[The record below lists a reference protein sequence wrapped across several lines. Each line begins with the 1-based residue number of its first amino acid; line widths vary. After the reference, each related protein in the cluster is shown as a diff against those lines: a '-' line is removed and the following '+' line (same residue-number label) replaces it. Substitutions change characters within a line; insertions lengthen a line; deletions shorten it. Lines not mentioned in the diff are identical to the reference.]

1 MKSAPLVRFAVSIG
15 MLILGFAPVTM
26 LRCEDDSNI
35 TTADASGR
43 RQAAADLVKYS
54 DSKRLLEQMHLQLKQ
69 GFSAML
75 QQLGVQERDRPLIER
90 YNEKLAALMQEQ
102 LDWDKLEQPMID
114 IYARVYTEQELRE
127 VTKFYQSPAGQ
138 SFLSK
143 MPELLKESMQLAQQN
158 MRTVLPKLRALEQE
172 LAGEIRLAQATRDCK
187 DMQPVE
193 PKTVAGRW
201 RSLDYPHV
209 NHLNYKQ
216 DGTFE
221 GSTERLGKIVSR
233 YGGSW
238 VMEGNRRIDT
248 YAFDTSSASASETK
262 DVDEILAVGCGILT
276 LRNQRGITARYA
288 RESDE

>member
-1 MKSAPLVRFAVSIG
+1 MKSAPLVRFAASIS
-15 MLILGFAPVTM
+15 MLILGFAPVTV
-26 LRCEDDSNI
+26 LRCEDNSNI
-35 TTADASGR
+35 TTANGSAR
-43 RQAAADLVKYS
+43 RQAAAELVKYS
-54 DSKRLLEQMHLQLKQ
+54 DSKRLLEQMHLQIKQ
-69 GFSAML
+69 GFSAMM

-90 YNEKLAALMQEQ
+90 YNEKLTALMLEQ
-102 LDWDKLEQPMID
+102 LGWDKLEQPMID

-138 SFLSK
+138 SFLTK
-143 MPELLKESMQLAQQN
+143 MPDLLRESMQLAQQN
-158 MRTVLPKLRALEQE
+158 MQTVLPKLKALEQE
-172 LAGEIRLAQATRDCK
+172 ATGEIRLALATRDCK

-193 PKTVAGRW
+193 PKTVSGRW

-221 GSTERLGKIVSR
+221 GSTESLGKIVSR
-233 YGGSW
+233 YGGAW

-248 YAFDTSSASASETK
+248 YAFHTSSASASETK

-288 RESDE
+288 RESNE